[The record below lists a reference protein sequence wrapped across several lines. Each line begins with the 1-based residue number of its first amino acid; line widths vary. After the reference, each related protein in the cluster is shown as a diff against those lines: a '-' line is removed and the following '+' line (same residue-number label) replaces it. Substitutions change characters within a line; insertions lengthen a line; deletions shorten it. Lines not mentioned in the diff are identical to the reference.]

1 MVEIWYGGKLIGY
14 MDKYDSRRWTG
25 PILTNDEEMALQG
38 YYRNKLG
45 IDDMLDFVV
54 PDLKNRV
61 SS

>member
-1 MVEIWYGGKLIGY
+1 MVEIWYGGKKIGY

-54 PDLKNRV
+54 PDYKK
-61 SS
+61 